1 MTKLISTFP
10 MDKYWK
16 NVLHLPF
23 LGAFFVLF
31 FNVVLV
37 VLLSESL
44 DPNGWEWS
52 FHKPAADDSNFNAE
66 SFSIRSTFK
75 FSFERDSYGNSPTCF
90 TSLK

>member
-1 MTKLISTFP
+1 

-16 NVLHLPF
+16 NVLHFSF

-52 FHKPAADDSNFNAE
+52 FHKPAADNSNFNAE